1 MFKIG
6 KAMEREGRYEE
17 LEEERS
23 GEKLL
28 NGRGV
33 LLWNDINVLEWEVI
47 AQIVNEPNATEL
59 LALTWLISCYVNFIS
74 INYLF

>member
-6 KAMEREGRYEE
+6 KAMGREGRYEE

-33 LLWNDINVLEWEVI
+33 LLWNDIDALEWEII
-47 AQIVNEPNATEL
+47 AQDSP
-59 LALTWLISCYVNFIS
+59 
-74 INYLF
+74 